1 MENQHQER
9 IQLCIT
15 ELVSNDLDLHIL
27 DGHISSFGDAIH
39 DILNLKIRSNSVIEN
54 IDSIIDIL
62 NNKQDIR
69 EILGLRD
76 NLLVLLYRIDKI
88 RQKFEEVQPNNHL
101 PIKVRRSLHR
111 VVADLEKICNE

>member
-9 IQLCIT
+9 IKLCIT

-27 DGHISSFGDAIH
+27 DGHISSCYGAIH

-54 IDSIIDIL
+54 IDLIIDYPD
-62 NNKQDIR
+62 NKKDIR

-76 NLLVLLYRIDKI
+76 NLFVLLHEIDKI
-88 RQKFEEVQPNNHL
+88 RENFE
-101 PIKVRRSLHR
+101 KVRPNYRLPLKVRASLHR
-111 VVADLEKICNE
+111 VVADLDKICNE